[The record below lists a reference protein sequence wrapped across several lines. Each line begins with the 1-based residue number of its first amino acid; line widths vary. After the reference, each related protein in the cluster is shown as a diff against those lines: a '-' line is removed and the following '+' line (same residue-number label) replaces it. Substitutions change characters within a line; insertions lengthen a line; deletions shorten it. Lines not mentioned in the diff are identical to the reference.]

1 MAPTPP
7 LWPGWSA
14 RTVGSISGGGWRRTA
29 SSSARMRV
37 VEGADVCLRPR
48 HSQAPY
54 LLGAASLAGLQLVWI
69 TPVAHSPGPLV
80 KFVLGSWPSASCP
93 VVICC
98 WMGVPVPKPGRV
110 RAGRTRPADSTPS
123 RQIAARRRRHGRRAG
138 SLAPDC
144 FGHSADRSSWVP
156 EPVCTRSGGSD

>member
-1 MAPTPP
+1 
-7 LWPGWSA
+7 
-14 RTVGSISGGGWRRTA
+14 
-29 SSSARMRV
+29 MRV

-98 WMGVPVPKPGRV
+98 WMGVPVPKTRPRPSGPYAPGR
-110 RAGRTRPADSTPS
+110 
-123 RQIAARRRRHGRRAG
+123 
-138 SLAPDC
+138 
-144 FGHSADRSSWVP
+144 
-156 EPVCTRSGGSD
+156 